1 MVERSRGRAR
11 AVADRPRVE
20 LRAPTTLQ
28 RVGLLLGAV
37 VFVVPLAVDI
47 DGLTASGQRMLA
59 IFLLAIVLWVT
70 EAIPLVATAVLV
82 ILLQVLLISDQALG
96 GPPGAALP
104 AADYFAALA
113 DPVIILFLGGFL
125 IADGAARFGL
135 DRNLAAVMLRP
146 FRGDARRT
154 VLGLMAITAVLSMF
168 VSNTATTATMFAVV
182 LPILAALP
190 AGPSRTGLA
199 LAIPV
204 AANVGGIG
212 TPVGSPPNAIALGAL
227 QAQGE
232 GVSFLGWM
240 LLAVPLM
247 VVVLLFAW
255 WFLTRRYI
263 PADTPME
270 LELSASFDRSPAAIV
285 FTVVA
290 AGTIVLWLTE
300 PLHGVASST
309 VGFVPVVALLA
320 TGVMGGDDLRTLQW
334 PVLWLVGGGIA
345 LGAGIGATGLDR
357 WVLDLVTWE
366 RLPLTLL
373 VALLVLVGL
382 GLSTVISNSA
392 TANLLIPLALSLA
405 VGLPIDATAIG
416 VIVALAC
423 ALAMAL
429 PISTPP
435 NAVAYATGEVDTRAM
450 ATSGLVIGGVG
461 AVLLAFVLP
470 TVWDRLGL
478 L

>member
-1 MVERSRGRAR
+1 MPTDVHRPASTLPRPSR
-11 AVADRPRVE
+11 
-20 LRAPTTLQ
+20 LQ
-28 RVGLLLGAV
+28 RAGLVVGFAAFLVPLLLD
-37 VFVVPLAVDI
+37 VP
-47 DGLTASGQRMLA
+47 GLEPAGQRMLA
-59 IFLLAIVLWVT
+59 VFLLAIVLWVT

-82 ILLQVLLISDQALG
+82 ILLEVLMISDQALV
-96 GPPGAALP
+96 ALP
-104 AADYFAALA
+104 EDVLGSSTYFAALA
-113 DPVIILFLGGFL
+113 DPVIVLFLGGFL
-125 IADGAARFGL
+125 IADGAAKFDL
-135 DRNLAAVMLRP
+135 DRNLAAVLLRP
-146 FRGDARRT
+146 FAGNARRS
-154 VLGLMAITAVLSMF
+154 VLGLMLITAMLSMF

-182 LPILAALP
+182 IPILAVLP
-190 AGPSRTGLA
+190 AGPARTGLA

-227 QAQGE
+227 QARGE

-255 WFLTRRYI
+255 WLLTRRYI
-263 PADTPME
+263 AVDTPMT
-270 LELSASFDRSPAAIV
+270 LDLSASFDRSPAAIV
-285 FTVVA
+285 FYVVA
-290 AGTIVLWLTE
+290 GATVLLWLTE
-300 PLHGVASST
+300 PLHGISSST

-320 TGVMGGDDLRTLQW
+320 TQVMGGDDIKALQW
-334 PVLWLVGGGIA
+334 PVLWLVAGGIA
-345 LGAGIGATGLDR
+345 LGAGIGATGLDT
-357 WVLDLVTWE
+357 WLLGLVDWE
-366 RLPLTLL
+366 ALPLTLL
-373 VALLVLVGL
+373 VLLLVVVGL

-392 TANLLIPLALSLA
+392 TANLLIPLSLSLA
-405 VGLPIDATAIG
+405 TGLPIDATAVG

-450 ATSGLVIGGVG
+450 ATNGLLIGGVG
-461 AVLLAFVLP
+461 AVLLATLLP
-470 TVWDRLGL
+470 WVWDRLGL

>member
-1 MVERSRGRAR
+1 MVDQRRTRTSTGP
-11 AVADRPRVE
+11 VRPRVE

-28 RVGLLLGAV
+28 RVGLLLGGV
-37 VFVVPLAVDI
+37 VFLVPLLIDI
-47 DGLTASGQRMLA
+47 DGLTAAGQRMLA

-82 ILLQVLLISDQALG
+82 ILLEVLLISDQALLG
-96 GPPGAALP
+96 STGEALP
-104 AADYFAALA
+104 AAAYFAALA

-154 VLGLMAITAVLSMF
+154 VLGLMTITAVLSMF

-190 AGPSRTGLA
+190 AGPARTGLA

-263 PADTPME
+263 AADTPME
-270 LELSASFDRSPAAIV
+270 IDLSASFDRSPAAIV
-285 FTVVA
+285 FSVVA
-290 AGTIVLWLTE
+290 GTTIVLWLTE

-320 TGVMGGDDLRTLQW
+320 TGVMGGDDLRALQW

-357 WVLDLVTWE
+357 WVLDLFAWE
-366 RLPLTLL
+366 RLPLALL

-461 AVLLAFVLP
+461 AALLALVLP
-470 TVWDRLGL
+470 TVWDRMGL